1 MSLANVGPVGQEL
14 DPHQPKARMRALNS
28 KDARYCFGRPTFP
41 SRAVRVFVD
50 GIRRSPLAFVLCLAV
65 APALAVPRA
74 SAQETDRGYVFEGNV
89 RDAGTGDPLAGA
101 RVSVVGRDTWAVTRG
116 DGTFHLTGLAEG
128 AYVLRAER
136 LGYRGATAVVTVGT
150 ERARRAVA
158 EAAEVVIELTPSPI
172 ALDNLV
178 VTATISERA
187 AAEALRPVSVMAGD
201 DLQRQMTATVAGTLA
216 SMPGLAA
223 TRMGPSVAQPVIR
236 GLSGDR
242 VLMLEDGSAVGDA
255 SSQGADHTTAL
266 DPSSARRIEVV
277 RGPGALL
284 YGGNAL
290 GGVINVIR
298 DEIPTTAP
306 ARLTGAASLQ
316 TQGATG
322 SLAGSATSVFAI
334 AERVPLRVE
343 AAARTAGDLKT
354 PAGTLLNT
362 DGELLSGGAGTAWV
376 ADRGRVGASFRGYRN
391 YYGIPGGFVGGHDEG
406 VRIEMERFSSKLR
419 TVLDDP
425 AGPFRNLRFDA
436 AHTWYTHRELEAAD
450 ILGTLFE
457 QQNVNADV
465 LGRHGRWGPFA
476 AGAMGGR
483 ASWEDFRYGGSL
495 HTPDTRRLK
504 AALYL
509 LEEVDLGSIQLES
522 GLRYDWTL
530 ADPARDRVSDI
541 GEIRD
546 RRFQSLSGSLGVL
559 YAAASGL
566 VLGASVARA
575 YRTPD
580 VTELYSEGPHLAA
593 YVFEVGNPSLEGE
606 VGRGLDV
613 FLRFESD
620 RLRAEVTGF
629 HNDISNHIYGEDTG
643 RLSRVRLP
651 IYQFRGNDAVFSG
664 FEASVDVDAGRGLAI
679 EGVASSVSGSLKATD
694 QPLPLVPPLKGHVA
708 LKYERPSWYVRA
720 EAEMAGRQDRV
731 GEFETPTRGYT
742 VFNAAAGA
750 RFTFGGRLNVL
761 TVSLANAAN
770 AEYRNHLSRVKEI
783 MPEAARSL
791 NVSYRVVF

>member
-1 MSLANVGPVGQEL
+1 MRT
-14 DPHQPKARMRALNS
+14 PKP
-28 KDARYCFGRPTFP
+28 KDAKYRFGRLIFP
-41 SRAVRVFVD
+41 SMAVRSCVD
-50 GIRRSPLAFVLCLAV
+50 GIRRHPLALVLWFAV
-65 APALAVPRA
+65 APSLVIPHA
-74 SAQETDRGYVFEGNV
+74 SAQEPGQVYVFEGNV
-89 RDAGTGDPLAGA
+89 RDAGTGEPLAGA
-101 RVSVVGRDTWAVTRG
+101 QVSVVGRDTRAVTRG
-116 DGTFHLTGLAEG
+116 DGSFHLTGLAAG
-128 AYVLRAER
+128 AYILRADR
-136 LGYRGATAVVTVGT
+136 LGYRGATVVVTVGT
-150 ERARRAVA
+150 VRARRAVA
-158 EAAEVVIELTPSPI
+158 EAAEIVIELAPSPI
-172 ALDNLV
+172 ALEDLV

-201 DLQRQMTATVAGTLA
+201 VLQRQMTATVAGTLA

-242 VLMLEDGSAVGDA
+242 VLMLEDGTAVGDA
-255 SSQGADHTTAL
+255 SNSGADHTTAL

-298 DEIPTTAP
+298 DEIPSSAP
-306 ARLTGAASLQ
+306 RHLTGGATLQ
-316 TQGATG
+316 TQTATG
-322 SLAGSATSVFAI
+322 SLAGGATTVFAI

-343 AAARTAGDLKT
+343 VAARTAGDLKT
-354 PAGTLLNT
+354 PAGRLLNT
-362 DGELLSGGAGTAWV
+362 DGELLSGGAGTAYV
-376 ADRGRVGASFRGYRN
+376 ADWGRLGASFRAYRN
-391 YYGIPGGFVGGHDEG
+391 HYGIPGGFVGGHEEG
-406 VRIEMERFSSKLR
+406 VRIEMERAASKFR
-419 TVLDDP
+419 TVVDDP
-425 AGPFRNLRFDA
+425 VGPFRNLRFDA
-436 AHTWYTHRELEAAD
+436 THTWYRHYELEASD
-450 ILGTLFE
+450 IVGTIFE
-457 QQNVNADV
+457 QQSASADV
-465 LGRHGRWGPFA
+465 LGRHGRWGPFT

-495 HTPDTRRLK
+495 HTPDTRRLR
-504 AALYL
+504 AALYV
-509 LEEVDLGSIQLES
+509 LEEVDLGSIQIES

-530 ADPARDRVSDI
+530 LDPGEDRVSDI

-546 RRFQSLSGSLGVL
+546 RRFPSLSGSLGVL
-559 YAAASGL
+559 YQSASGL

-575 YRTPD
+575 FRTPD
-580 VTELYSEGPHLAA
+580 VPELYSEGPHLAA

-629 HNDISNHIYGEDTG
+629 HNDIKNHIYGEDTG

-664 FEASVDVDAGRGLAI
+664 FEASVDVDAGRGLAL
-679 EGVASSVSGSLKATD
+679 EGVASLVDGSLKGSG

-708 LKYERPSWYVRA
+708 VKYERPSWYVRA
-720 EAEMAGRQDRV
+720 EAEMADRQDQV

-742 VFNAAAGA
+742 VFNATAGV
-750 RFTFGGRLNVL
+750 RLTVGGRLNIL
-761 TVSLANAAN
+761 TVSLANAGN
-770 AEYRNHLSRVKEI
+770 TEYRNHLSRVKEI
-783 MPEAARSL
+783 MPEAGRSL
-791 NVSYRVVF
+791 NVTYRMVF

>member
-1 MSLANVGPVGQEL
+1 
-14 DPHQPKARMRALNS
+14 MRTLNS
-28 KDARYCFGRPTFP
+28 RNAKYRFGRLIFP
-41 SRAVRVFVD
+41 SRAVRAFVD
-50 GIRRSPLAFVLCLAV
+50 GIPWSPLAFVLFLAV
-65 APALAVPRA
+65 APALAVPRV
-74 SAQETDRGYVFEGNV
+74 SAQETDQGYVFEGNV
-89 RDAGTGDPLAGA
+89 RDAQTGEPLAGA
-101 RVSVVGRDTWAVTRG
+101 HVAVVGRDARAVTRG
-116 DGTFHLTGLAEG
+116 DGNFHLTGLAAG
-128 AYVLRAER
+128 AYILRADR

-172 ALDNLV
+172 ALENLV

-306 ARLTGAASLQ
+306 TRLTGAASLQ
-316 TQGATG
+316 TQSSTG
-322 SLAGSATSVFAI
+322 SLAGSASGVFAI
-334 AERVPLRVE
+334 ADRLPLRVE
-343 AAARTAGDLKT
+343 MAARTAGDLKT

-425 AGPFRNLRFDA
+425 AGPFNNLRFDA
-436 AHTWYTHRELEAAD
+436 THTWYTHRELEAAD

-457 QQNVNADV
+457 QQNANADV

-495 HTPDTRRLK
+495 HTPDTRRLR

-509 LEEVDLGSIQLES
+509 LEEVDLGPVQIES
-522 GLRYDWTL
+522 GLRYDWSM
-530 ADPARDRVSDI
+530 ADPGRDRVSDI

-559 YAAASGL
+559 YQSPSGL

-575 YRTPD
+575 FRTPD

-620 RLRAEVTGF
+620 RLRAELTGF
-629 HNDISNHIYGEDTG
+629 HNDITNHIYGEDTG

-664 FEASVDVDAGRGLAI
+664 FEASVDVDAGRGLAL
-679 EGVASSVSGSLKATD
+679 EGVASSVRGSLKGTD

-708 LKYERPSWYVRA
+708 MKYERPSWYVRA
-720 EAEMAGRQDRV
+720 EAEMASRQDRV
-731 GEFETPTRGYT
+731 GEFETPTRGYA
-742 VFNAAAGA
+742 VLNAAAGA